1 MSNFKPKNTKPISDS
16 KAILQLDGKHENY
29 IKEFTQDESTI
40 LPKLIEKRKELYN
53 KFTEKCSTISFDEK
67 IELKEQINY
76 IDNEIKSKKCKKK
89 TIFFR

>member
-53 KFTEKCSTISFDEK
+53 KFTEKCY
-67 IELKEQINY
+67 N
-76 IDNEIKSKKCKKK
+76 
-89 TIFFR
+89 IF